1 MKKLIGIE
9 AEFNITA
16 DEELAKGIGQGIK
29 SGAISIND
37 IIKDTKPAIVEA
49 IKKAVEKA
57 L

>member
-29 SGAISIND
+29 SGAISLNE
-37 IIKDTKPAIVEA
+37 IIKDAKPAIVEA
-49 IKKAVEKA
+49 IKKAIEKA
-57 L
+57 